1 MLRIVRKGVG
11 SCLLAGSVAASYG
24 CHSAGPYG
32 YSRSYVALAAE
43 ESAEAGA
50 KTYDPVMVQRTPA
63 EWKGKRVSV
72 FGVVKTRT
80 EGSGGA
86 AYLTLS
92 VRSLEARNLCDSEDE
107 DSCRVTVSEREHAV
121 IHAHAKLEA
130 EDEIGQKSVGP
141 GSLVRVIGV
150 IGDDVDQNDGMP
162 VLRANYYRHW
172 PRNFFVTT
180 ADRANMR
187 R

>member
-1 MLRIVRKGVG
+1 MFLGTRQMLAG
-11 SCLLAGSVAASYG
+11 CLLAGGLSVLHG

-32 YSRSYVALAAE
+32 YSRSYTPLDAE
-43 ESAEAGA
+43 DSAQEGA
-50 KTYDPVMVQRTPA
+50 KPYDPVMAQRIPA

-72 FGVVKTRT
+72 FGVVKARS
-80 EGSGGA
+80 EGSAGA

-92 VRSLEARNLCDSEDE
+92 VRSLEARNLCESEDE
-107 DSCRVTVSEREHAV
+107 ASCRVTVSEREHAV
-121 IHAHAKLEA
+121 IHAQAKLEA
-130 EDEIGQKSVGP
+130 EDDIGQKSVGP

-150 IGDDVDQNDGMP
+150 IGDDVNPNDGMP
-162 VLRANYYRHW
+162 VLRASYYRHW

-180 ADRANMR
+180 ADRVNMR